1 MMDSDLPP
9 GSCNST
15 GHLSTIGYHTLPGR
29 MHHSAST
36 PAGVDGAGGGS
47 RTPPATPKKGGK
59 MLAVRVQMLDDSI
72 SMFQI
77 QYYPSDAAI
86 FIGWVG
92 CFPFLRLPQMSP
104 TIWRNGVPSYES

>member
-1 MMDSDLPP
+1 MMESELPP

-15 GHLSTIGYHTLPGR
+15 GHLSTIGWNIPGR

-36 PAGVDGAGGGS
+36 PAGVDGGGS

-77 QYYPSDAAI
+77 QLSTGANGFNYVTFFMWKVASNGCVLSAAAH
-86 FIGWVG
+86 
-92 CFPFLRLPQMSP
+92 LH
-104 TIWRNGVPSYES
+104 SYHI